1 MRWKRKLEDA
11 IFISFSFLFFFS
23 FCLRSVSV
31 LVFSFFSFFSFDP
44 RRVISSH
51 TFFFFTRNYA
61 FLSVF
66 LFWDS
71 KRVSKEFRLLFA
83 LFQSLCA
90 HPPFTARGAIVW
102 SDNGIFYWI
111 PVNTYPPLT
120 ASIVLRLIK
129 NLFCYLSFCKS
140 KHRRWILL
148 FFFFSFFI
156 FFYIMGLFLSSLVK
170 MFYLAF
176 RRVFREK
183 V

>member
-11 IFISFSFLFFFS
+11 IFIFFSFLFFFS

-148 FFFFSFFI
+148 FFFFIFYFFLYHGFI
-156 FFYIMGLFLSSLVK
+156 FVILS
-170 MFYLAF
+170 
-176 RRVFREK
+176 
-183 V
+183 

>member
-1 MRWKRKLEDA
+1 MTKDTRIEGTSVILMRWKRKLEDA
-11 IFISFSFLFFFS
+11 IFIFFSFLFFFS

-31 LVFSFFSFFSFDP
+31 LVFSFFLFFRLILVAWSRP
-44 RRVISSH
+44 TR
-51 TFFFFTRNYA
+51 FFFTRNYA

-120 ASIVLRLIK
+120 ASIVLRLIS
-129 NLFCYLSFCKS
+129 L
-140 KHRRWILL
+140 R
-148 FFFFSFFI
+148 I
-156 FFYIMGLFLSSLVK
+156 FFVI
-170 MFYLAF
+170 
-176 RRVFREK
+176 
-183 V
+183 

>member
-1 MRWKRKLEDA
+1 MTKDTRIEGTSVILMRWKRKLEDA
-11 IFISFSFLFFFS
+11 IFIFSPFFFSSHFACVLSPFSSFFFLFFR
-23 FCLRSVSV
+23 LI
-31 LVFSFFSFFSFDP
+31 LVAWSRP
-44 RRVISSH
+44 TR
-51 TFFFFTRNYA
+51 FFFFTRNYA

-120 ASIVLRLIK
+120 ASIVLRLIS
-129 NLFCYLSFCKS
+129 L
-140 KHRRWILL
+140 R
-148 FFFFSFFI
+148 I
-156 FFYIMGLFLSSLVK
+156 FFVI
-170 MFYLAF
+170 
-176 RRVFREK
+176 
-183 V
+183 

>member
-1 MRWKRKLEDA
+1 MTKDTRIEGTSVILMRWKRKLEDA

-31 LVFSFFSFFSFDP
+31 LVFSFFLFFRLILVAWSRP
-44 RRVISSH
+44 TR
-51 TFFFFTRNYA
+51 FFFTRNYA

-120 ASIVLRLIK
+120 ASIVLRLIS
-129 NLFCYLSFCKS
+129 L
-140 KHRRWILL
+140 R
-148 FFFFSFFI
+148 I
-156 FFYIMGLFLSSLVK
+156 FFVI
-170 MFYLAF
+170 
-176 RRVFREK
+176 
-183 V
+183 

>member
-1 MRWKRKLEDA
+1 MTKDTRIEGTSVILMRWKRKLEDA
-11 IFISFSFLFFFS
+11 IFIFFSFLFFFS

-102 SDNGIFYWI
+102 SDNEIFYWI

-120 ASIVLRLIK
+120 ASIVLRLIS
-129 NLFCYLSFCKS
+129 L
-140 KHRRWILL
+140 R
-148 FFFFSFFI
+148 I
-156 FFYIMGLFLSSLVK
+156 FFVI
-170 MFYLAF
+170 
-176 RRVFREK
+176 
-183 V
+183 